1 MLCAPLAPEMP
12 VTAPQQPLAWS
23 VMLPGLFVLLWST
36 GFIGARLGLPYAEPM
51 TFLGLR
57 MAIASLLLLGVA
69 LATRAPW
76 PPGRRGVVHVAVA
89 GLLVHGV
96 YLGGVFWAIDHG
108 QGAGVTAIIVSVQPL
123 LTAALAGAVLGER
136 VTARQWVG
144 LLAGFAGVGLVV
156 SGRLDAGTASPAT
169 VASALLALAGIT
181 LGTLYQKRFCP
192 ATDLRTGGAIQF
204 AVTGLALLALAAAT
218 ESLAIEW
225 SGEFLF
231 ALAWLV
237 LVLSVGAIGLLFALI
252 RRGAAYRV
260 ASLFY
265 LAPPFT
271 VIFAY
276 LLFDERLDARAL
288 AGLAVVV
295 AGVALV
301 NLGARRTA

>member
-1 MLCAPLAPEMP
+1 MAERT
-12 VTAPQQPLAWS
+12 TAVASTLL
-23 VMLPGLFVLLWST
+23 LPALFVLLWST
-36 GFIGARLGLPYAEPM
+36 GFIGARLGLPHAEPM

-57 MAIASLLLLGVA
+57 MVLAAALLFAVA
-69 LATRAPW
+69 LLTRAPW
-76 PPGRRGVVHVAVA
+76 PRGAGALCHVAVA

-96 YLGGVFWAIDHG
+96 YLGGVFWAIDRG

-123 LTAALAGAVLGER
+123 LTAALAGAALGER
-136 VTARQWVG
+136 VSLRQWLG
-144 LLAGFAGVGLVV
+144 LLAGFAGVALVI
-156 SGRLDAGTASPAT
+156 SGRLQAGDATAAT
-169 VASALLALAGIT
+169 VASALLALLGIT

-192 ATDLRTGGAIQF
+192 VTDLRTGGTVQF
-204 AVTGLALLALAAAT
+204 AVTGVALLALAGAT
-218 ESLAIEW
+218 ESMQIRW
-225 SGEFLF
+225 TGEFLF

-276 LLFDERLDARAL
+276 VLFDERLGVSAL
-288 AGLAVVV
+288 TGLAVVV

-301 NLGARRTA
+301 NIRPRDAIR

>member
-1 MLCAPLAPEMP
+1 MP
-12 VTAPQQPLAWS
+12 A
-23 VMLPGLFVLLWST
+23 LFVLLWST
-36 GFIGARLGLPYAEPM
+36 GFIGARLGLPHAEPM

-57 MAIASLLLLGVA
+57 MVLAAALLFAVA
-69 LATRAPW
+69 LLTRAPW
-76 PPGRRGVVHVAVA
+76 PRGARALCHVAVA

-96 YLGGVFWAIDHG
+96 YLGGVFWAIDRG

-123 LTAALAGAVLGER
+123 LTAALAGATLGER
-136 VTARQWVG
+136 VSLRQWLG
-144 LLAGFAGVGLVV
+144 LLAGFAGVALVI
-156 SGRLDAGTASPAT
+156 SGRLQAGDATPAT
-169 VASALLALAGIT
+169 VASALLALLGIT

-192 ATDLRTGGAIQF
+192 VTDLRTGGTVQF
-204 AVTGLALLALAAAT
+204 AVTGVALLVLAGAT
-218 ESLAIEW
+218 ESMHIQW
-225 SGEFLF
+225 TGEFLF

-276 LLFDERLDARAL
+276 LLFDERLGVSAL
-288 AGLAVVV
+288 TGLAVVV

-301 NLGARRTA
+301 NIRPRDAMR